1 MKSKKKMAEALKN
14 NKTDKLLS
22 VENWLGQWK
31 NILIGILQQMESAL
45 KVTEVY
51 TCKNKY
57 THTKK

>member
-1 MKSKKKMAEALKN
+1 MAEALKN

-22 VENWLGQWK
+22 VENCLGQWK